1 MKGGIKVS
9 WTDRMK
15 QTFNT
20 FKRMAFPLYIGYLL
34 FMITTALVFILSLL
48 PVGIGLVQSGLYYS
62 DFSGLSG
69 IPGMP
74 GLPGSP
80 SVPVPPGGSYGAGAH
95 GDAVSLLLS
104 LGAKFIFSFFIMTA
118 LTLLVTAAFWTGLFH
133 LTRKAY
139 TDKAQFK
146 DYSFKGFSRVLGW
159 FGALTLI
166 LLIFVIIGIVITISL
181 SRSYY
186 GVHAF
191 LVIYLL
197 VLAAVAIFLAP
208 WLSTGVF
215 YILNHREFSLGR
227 AFQESWQFYR
237 RHMGSFWGCFLTALA
252 IEILIAIFTKNSSG
266 LSALLSF
273 VVTPFISI
281 LPIVWVFT
289 HEDGER
295 SEPVLSSYG
304 QSIPQ
309 QPFYP
314 SQEIQQN
321 YSEQPALPVVPHS
334 GYSDN
339 SQQEAEAKAPHEPPE
354 PSVVSG
360 SSYPP
365 SPFTPPSNPE
375 TGSPSHYKQQSYP
388 LYPQSSTPPEAPQ
401 SPQEPQINFCPTCG
415 KSVRSGASYCSQC
428 GTKL

>member
-15 QTFNT
+15 QTFDT

-304 QSIPQ
+304 QPM
-309 QPFYP
+309 
-314 SQEIQQN
+314 
-321 YSEQPALPVVPHS
+321 PAPPVVPYS
-334 GYSDN
+334 GYSD
-339 SQQEAEAKAPHEPPE
+339 SSKEAEAKDPHQSAE
-354 PSVVSG
+354 PSVVSS

-365 SPFTPPSNPE
+365 NAFTPSSNPE
-375 TGSPSHYKQQSYP
+375 IGSSSDYKPQLYP
-388 LYPQSSTPPEAPQ
+388 LYPQSSTPPEA
-401 SPQEPQINFCPTCG
+401 PQEPQINFCPTCG